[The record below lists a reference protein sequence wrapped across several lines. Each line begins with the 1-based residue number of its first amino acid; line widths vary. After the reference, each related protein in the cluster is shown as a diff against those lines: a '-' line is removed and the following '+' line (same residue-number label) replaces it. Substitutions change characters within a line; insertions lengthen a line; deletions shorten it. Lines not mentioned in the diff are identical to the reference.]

1 MTEFKINSEIIIRLE
16 PTGRHG
22 YDDAH
27 IYVNGTPYKEC
38 FAGELGPIITKL
50 LNSLNTISWEWR
62 YGVFC
67 TIVSEL
73 TGTPMKEKLK
83 MEKFSEF
90 INWINQIQDSGRMDE
105 LSGKYHAFS
114 SLFKSIKETTI
125 INTETSLIEA
135 KLKEIIFKHY
145 EKNESRDVRIQ
156 LDFFCRL
163 IKMLEGTELFN
174 TFEPFIDEKFK
185 NLLMNIES
193 IEMVRLKFS
202 SYAKLI
208 STIKKTTLLKTN
220 QINLEN
226 KFDDLLL
233 TVEKVDDSSDDMRD
247 ILPDLFQIARDL
259 NLVER
264 KFEELLTI
272 IANLKGDLKRST
284 FSDFLFNIVQ
294 KNNKLLSLKFKVL
307 FNAINKFDEEQR
319 FDYFVNL
326 IQGIKRKKVMTQ
338 NYLLIEKKFEEFLDM
353 IENSDTFNKPSYS
366 QITNRGH
373 HFIRLIH
380 AIKGTKLLEKKITTL
395 IDHIDHYQN
404 KDPFFIFIAIY
415 DGIKK
420 NKLLNQH
427 LALIEAKLTKLLKW
441 IDISNDIDF
450 KNDMLWILIGSI
462 SGTKLMEINAQL
474 ISKIYNDLPLR
485 KQNAFGVFRELNRII
500 KKKRI

>member
-1 MTEFKINSEIIIRLE
+1 
-16 PTGRHG
+16 
-22 YDDAH
+22 
-27 IYVNGTPYKEC
+27 
-38 FAGELGPIITKL
+38 
-50 LNSLNTISWEWR
+50 
-62 YGVFC
+62 
-67 TIVSEL
+67 
-73 TGTPMKEKLK
+73 
-83 MEKFSEF
+83 MES
-90 INWINQIQDSGRMDE
+90 Q
-105 LSGKYHAFS
+105 
-114 SLFKSIKETTI
+114 
-125 INTETSLIEA
+125 
-135 KLKEIIFKHY
+135 
-145 EKNESRDVRIQ
+145 
-156 LDFFCRL
+156 
-163 IKMLEGTELFN
+163 
-174 TFEPFIDEKFK
+174 
-185 NLLMNIES
+185 
-193 IEMVRLKFS
+193 
-202 SYAKLI
+202 
-208 STIKKTTLLKTN
+208 
-220 QINLEN
+220 
-226 KFDDLLL
+226 
-233 TVEKVDDSSDDMRD
+233 
-247 ILPDLFQIARDL
+247 
-259 NLVER
+259 
-264 KFEELLTI
+264 
-272 IANLKGDLKRST
+272 
-284 FSDFLFNIVQ
+284 
-294 KNNKLLSLKFKVL
+294 
-307 FNAINKFDEEQR
+307 
-319 FDYFVNL
+319 
-326 IQGIKRKKVMTQ
+326 KVMTQ